1 MLATLILFLTL
12 TANPPPKF
20 GPVSPAFQVQQA
32 DTVAMLSKTWALRE
46 QFYAH
51 RGELEPVQPHEKA
64 ELTFRTNGTYTL
76 TRHYG
81 VQDAGSTEEGRWE
94 LDASSG
100 AIRMQ
105 TRQVD
110 GRSILSTMLPRWE
123 VRELTDTKLVLRFM
137 ALSGQCLVLEAKS
150 K

>member
-1 MLATLILFLTL
+1 MLATLILYLTL
-12 TANPPPKF
+12 TVNPPPKF
-20 GPVSPAFQVQQA
+20 GPALPTVLEQQT
-32 DTVAMLSKTWALRE
+32 DTVAMLSKTWVLRE
-46 QFYAH
+46 QFQAH
-51 RGELEPVQPHEKA
+51 EGQLEPVQPHEQL

-76 TRHYG
+76 NRHYG
-81 VQDAGSTEEGRWE
+81 VPDAGSTEEGRWK

-100 AIRMQ
+100 VIKMQ

-123 VRELTDTKLVLRFM
+123 VRELTDAKLVLRFM
-137 ALSGQCLVLEAKS
+137 AMSGQYLVLEAKS